1 MSFTPHF
8 FGRYV
13 LLEPLHKNRHAE
25 TFLAKLLGTEGGPDR
40 IVVLKKVVGSASEED
55 VVRTFEQEIKI
66 TVGLMHPN
74 ILQTYDFGKVEDQ
87 YFMVMEQVSGP
98 TLAGLSARLAAGELM
113 FSSELSCHI
122 VTQVCQALAYAH
134 AYKDRVSGTPRAVVH
149 RDVSPDKILLSYDG
163 SVKLHE
169 FGMARMES
177 HEHFTRVGAIQGQP
191 GYMSPERI
199 FGEDLDGRAD
209 VYSLG
214 VVLWEMLTGR
224 PYRAAGKSLE
234 EIRANL
240 SEPVPPPSALNPAVP
255 KKLDAIVRKAT
266 RLKRDERYATASDFQ
281 RDLHQ
286 FLYGHDPSFNPQ
298 DLALHLQELY
308 RDEIVKEEEALRLHL
323 QTPAPTPPVARKEE
337 TLASVDMGAI
347 GTRTGVTGTGM
358 MMSAQAFNKRE
369 LEKLFVR
376 HVQVNKDEAELP
388 ITRAAGTLLLDGVS
402 ANLLSAK
409 LPVGDLLKP
418 ESGGPVVAAKPE
430 WKPERPERRPPP
442 RERGGRP
449 VYQPPTVPLTKAS
462 ARGAWAAAFVLLVGV
477 SAAWMIATETGA
489 GVRKQL
495 VSLVHDVTTPAP
507 KRIADESRAR
517 VPAFAPARSG
527 VVDPLAG
534 LALAADEG
542 VVYFDGDT
550 FGYELELDGRFTPV
564 LNNRVVVKLNTLFQL
579 RARKTGREDF
589 HYEGIV
595 RTSDAPLRVTLQFGE
610 PRPRGLLSV
619 LTPVEMKAKVYEG
632 KSLVLEQ
639 TAPFEGRSLPVGRYR
654 LVLEGSFATAS
665 EEEFLVEEQKTTAI
679 RKAQ

>member
-13 LLEPLHKNRHAE
+13 LLEPLHQNRHAE
-25 TFLAKLLGTEGGPDR
+25 TFLAKLLGNEGGPDR

-87 YFMVMEQVSGP
+87 YFMVMEQISGP
-98 TLAGLSARLAAGELM
+98 TLTGLSQRLAASELM
-113 FSSELSCHI
+113 FSAELSCHI
-122 VTQVCQALAYAH
+122 VSQVCQALSYAH
-134 AYKDRVSGTPRAVVH
+134 SYKDRVTGSARAVVH
-149 RDVSPDKILLSYDG
+149 RDISPEKILLSYDG

-240 SEPVPPPSALNPAVP
+240 SEPVAPPSAFNPAVP
-255 KKLDAIVRKAT
+255 KKLDAIVKKAT
-266 RLKRDERYATASDFQ
+266 RLKRDERYAHAADFQ

-286 FLYGHDPSFNPQ
+286 FLYSHDPSFNPQ

-308 RDEIVKEEEALRLHL
+308 RDEIVKEEERLRAHL
-323 QTPAPTPPVARKEE
+323 QAPAPVPPAPRKEE
-337 TLASVDMGAI
+337 TLASVDFGAL
-347 GTRTGVTGTGM
+347 GNSTGFTGTGLV
-358 MMSAQAFNKRE
+358 MSAQAYNKRE
-369 LEKLFVR
+369 MEKLFVR
-376 HVQVNKDEAELP
+376 HVQKDHEEAELP
-388 ITRAAGTLLLDGVS
+388 ISRSAGTLLLDGVS
-402 ANLLSAK
+402 AGLLSAK

-418 ESGGPVVAAKPE
+418 EGAPVVAAKPE
-430 WKPERPERRPPP
+430 WKPERPERRPAP
-442 RERGGRP
+442 RERAERP
-449 VYQPPTVPLTKAS
+449 SYQPSSVALSKPS
-462 ARGAWAAAFVLLVGV
+462 MRGAWAGAFVLLVGV
-477 SAAWMIATETGA
+477 SAAWMIATETGS

-495 VSLVHDVTTPAP
+495 VALAHELAAPAP
-507 KRIADESRAR
+507 KRVAEESVAR
-517 VPAFAPARSG
+517 VPAFAPARNG
-527 VVDPLAG
+527 VDPLAG
-534 LALAADEG
+534 LALEADQG

-550 FGYELELDGRFTPV
+550 FGYELELDGKFTPV
-564 LNNRVVVKLNTLFQL
+564 LNNRVVVKLNTPFQI
-579 RARKTGREDF
+579 RARKSGREDF
-589 HYEGIV
+589 HFEGAV
-595 RTSDAPLRVTLQFGE
+595 RSTDAPLRVTLVFGE

-632 KSLVLEQ
+632 KSLVFEQ
-639 TAPFEGRSLPVGRYR
+639 KAPFEGRSLPVGRYR